1 VEQQPNQEIKQPP
14 QGWDNYS
21 IFQFVAYTVIS
32 LAMAGF
38 FVYLILYGI

>member
-1 VEQQPNQEIKQPP
+1 MEQQPNQEIKQQP